1 MSCKILTRGM
11 LHLLVDVLVEGS
23 ALDFFRAKEV
33 ADASACHFRHA
44 MTANQVNS
52 HQGLNEA
59 VKTNQAGW
67 STLSREEETLSS
79 ISTMRTLFSFIK
91 IDLSGLRD
99 LTSNPWRWYSWLHQP
114 FDQAS
119 KLNLRRVSP
128 FPCLPSLPPVQTT
141 NLLVDSSERQPRS
154 HGLIT
159 LSPTRGAK
167 R

>member
-33 ADASACHFRHA
+33 ADASACHFRHG

-79 ISTMRTLFSFIK
+79 ISTTKTMFSFIR
-91 IDLSGLRD
+91 IDLSGQRD
-99 LTSNPWRWYSWLHQP
+99 LTPDVGGLAVNAVELSRYRHSGESRNPDSMRLSGP
-114 FDQAS
+114 
-119 KLNLRRVSP
+119 R
-128 FPCLPSLPPVQTT
+128 LPP
-141 NLLVDSSERQPRS
+141 
-154 HGLIT
+154 G
-159 LSPTRGAK
+159 
-167 R
+167 